1 MPRGGGRGIAV
12 CERWRGSFENFF
24 ADLGSRPSPKHSID
38 RYPDDDG
45 NYEPS

>member
-12 CERWRGSFENFF
+12 CERWRVSFENFF